1 MKRLRQGWLAA
12 LLVVLLACS
21 LAAAAAPGVA
31 IVKSAEGRV
40 EVKRSGELLKAAA
53 GDHLEE
59 GDLLLTGSGSRAGI
73 IFHDGSTL
81 NLGEK
86 SLLRIKAFIFV
97 PVEKKFDFRLRLEEG
112 TALFESGKIG
122 KLAPQNFKFEIP
134 EGTIGIR
141 GTRFLVEVK

>member
-1 MKRLRQGWLAA
+1 MRNLGIGCLLLLLFCGAA
-12 LLVVLLACS
+12 V
-21 LAAAAAPGVA
+21 AAGSSGVA

-40 EVKRSGELLKAAA
+40 EVKRSGQLFAVAA
-53 GDHLEE
+53 GDHLVA
-59 GDLLLTGSGSRAGI
+59 GDLLLTGAGSRAGL
-73 IFHDGSTL
+73 IFSDGSTL

-86 SLLRIKAFIFV
+86 SLLRIKEFVFV
-97 PVEKKFDFRLRLEEG
+97 PAERKFDFRLRLEDG

-122 KLAPQNFKFEIP
+122 RFAPEKFKFEIP